1 VAATRKKNP
10 LWDIVSGPYFEWTV
24 RRDTLRETYILG
36 VSMTR
41 FGKFLERSLQ
51 DLAYEPIWSA
61 IEESKI
67 DPHDI
72 DMVFVGNA
80 YAGLIT
86 GQESIRGQV
95 VMREAGIAGI
105 PIVNVE
111 NACASGSTAFYLAHR
126 AVAAGQADLVLA
138 VGVEKLFC
146 NDTGHSLKVL
156 STSSDLDIEGRM
168 GMLFAGIYSMRIR
181 THMEKYGLT
190 REQLAKVA
198 VKNHDH
204 GALNPHSQY
213 RNRVTVDEVLNSR
226 MIADPITLL
235 MTCPLGDGG
244 AAVLVGTKEMA
255 LRMGKRPVKIGS
267 TVLGSF
273 GFTNKDE
280 PSIVSRISGKAYQEA
295 LVKPK
300 DIQVAELHDAAAPVE
315 LCLYEELGFCGP
327 GKSGRMINERETWF
341 DGKLPV
347 NTSGGLTAKGHP
359 AGATGLAQV
368 AEIVW
373 QMRGEAG
380 ERQVNPTPNVGL
392 VENGGG
398 NVEGETAVV
407 AVHILKA

>member
-1 VAATRKKNP
+1 M
-10 LWDIVSGPYFEWTV
+10 
-24 RRDTLRETYILG
+24 RETYILG

-41 FGKFLERSLQ
+41 FGKFLNRTLQ
-51 DLAYEPIWSA
+51 DLAYEPIWNA
-61 IEESKI
+61 ICESNI

-72 DMVFVGNA
+72 DIAFVGNA

-86 GQESIRGQV
+86 GQESVRGQV
-95 VMREAGIAGI
+95 ILREAGISRI
-105 PIVNVE
+105 PIINVE

-126 AVAAGQADLVLA
+126 AVASGQAELA
-138 VGVEKLFC
+138 LAIGAEKLFC
-146 NDTGHSLKVL
+146 DDTGKSLKAL
-156 STSSDLDIEGRM
+156 STSSDQDIEGRM
-168 GMLFAGIYSMRIR
+168 GILFAGIYAMRVR
-181 THMEKYGLT
+181 GHMEKYGIT

-204 GALNPHSQY
+204 GALNPHAQY
-213 RNRVTVDEVLNSR
+213 RNRVTVEEVLSSR

-244 AAVLVGTKEMA
+244 AALLIGTKEMA
-255 LRMGKRPVKIGS
+255 KRMGKRPVRIGS

-273 GFTNKDE
+273 GFTRKDE
-280 PSIVSRISGKAYQEA
+280 PSIAARVSRKAYQEA
-295 LVKPK
+295 GVLPR
-300 DIQVAELHDAAAPVE
+300 DIQVAEVHDAVAPVE
-315 LCLYEELGFCGP
+315 LFLYEELGFCGP
-327 GKSGRMINERETWF
+327 GESGRMIDEGTTWLG
-341 DGKLPV
+341 GKLPI

-380 ERQVNPTPNVGL
+380 ERQINPAPNVGL

-398 NVEGETAVV
+398 NVAGETAVV
-407 AVHILKA
+407 AVHILLA

>member
-1 VAATRKKNP
+1 M
-10 LWDIVSGPYFEWTV
+10 
-24 RRDTLRETYILG
+24 RETYVLG

-41 FGKFLERSLQ
+41 FGKYVERSLQ
-51 DLAYEPIWSA
+51 DLAYEPIWNA

-67 DPHDI
+67 DPHEI
-72 DMVFVGNA
+72 ESVFVGNA

-86 GQESIRGQV
+86 GQESVRGQV
-95 VMREAGIAGI
+95 IMREAGITGI
-105 PIVNVE
+105 PIINVE

-126 AVAAGQADLVLA
+126 AVASGQADLALA

-146 NDTGHSLKVL
+146 GDTGTSLKAL

-168 GMLFAGIYSMRIR
+168 GILFAGIYAMRVR
-181 THMEKYGLT
+181 AHMEKFGIT

-204 GALNPHSQY
+204 GALNPHAQY
-213 RNRVTVDEVLNSR
+213 RDRATVEEILESR

-244 AAVLVGTKEMA
+244 AAALVGTKEMA
-255 LRMGKRPVKIGS
+255 ERMGKRPVKIGAS
-267 TVLGSF
+267 VLESF
-273 GFTNKDE
+273 GFPAKGD
-280 PSIVSRISGKAYQEA
+280 PSIVARAALKAYREA
-295 LVKPK
+295 DAKPEE
-300 DIQVAELHDAAAPVE
+300 IRVAELHDAVAPIE
-315 LCLYEELGFCGP
+315 LYLYEELGFCGP
-327 GKSGRMINERETWF
+327 GESGRMIDERKTWY

-359 AGATGLAQV
+359 AGATGLSQV

-373 QMRGEAG
+373 QMRGEAE
-380 ERQVNPTPNVGL
+380 ERQIHPLPDVGL

-398 NVEGETAVV
+398 NVGGETAIL
-407 AVHILKA
+407 AIHILKGS

>member
-1 VAATRKKNP
+1 M
-10 LWDIVSGPYFEWTV
+10 
-24 RRDTLRETYILG
+24 REAYILG

-41 FGKFLERSLQ
+41 FGKFLDRSLQ
-51 DLAYEPIWSA
+51 DLAYEPVWNA
-61 IEESKI
+61 IRESNI

-72 DMVFVGNA
+72 DIAFVGNA

-95 VMREAGIAGI
+95 VLREAGIVGI
-105 PIVNVE
+105 PIINVE

-126 AVAAGQADLVLA
+126 AVASGQAELALA

-146 NDTGHSLKVL
+146 GDTGKSLKAL

-181 THMEKYGLT
+181 AHMEKYGITL
-190 REQLAKVA
+190 EQLARVA

-204 GALNPHSQY
+204 GALNTHAQY
-213 RNRVTVDEVLNSR
+213 RNRVTVKEVLDSR

-244 AAVLVGTKEMA
+244 AAALIGTEEMA

-267 TVLGSF
+267 SVLGTF
-273 GFTNKDE
+273 GFAGKDE
-280 PSIVSRISGKAYQEA
+280 PTIVARVSGKAFQEA
-295 LVKPK
+295 GVTSR
-300 DIQVAELHDAAAPVE
+300 DIQVAEIHDAVAPIE
-315 LCLYEELGFCGP
+315 LYLYEELGFCGP
-327 GKSGRMINERETWF
+327 GESGRMIDERATWF
-341 DGKLPV
+341 DGRLPV

-368 AEIVW
+368 AEVVW

-380 ERQVNPTPNVGL
+380 KRQITPVPDVGL

-398 NVEGETAVV
+398 NVAGETAVV
-407 AVHILKA
+407 AVHILKAR